1 MSLYIEN
8 GIVYS
13 GGKGGRT
20 YKRKATEDD
29 YDKYEDRS
37 ESEGITLEGVA
48 SSVASGLSKLGD
60 KILGKK
66 KKKNIVGRN
75 KGGIISKDYRKGGMV
90 INTTNNKRNR

>member
-13 GGKGGRT
+13 GSTGGRK
-20 YKRKATEDD
+20 YQRKATKAD

-90 INTTNNKRNR
+90 LKTTDNKRNR

>member
-13 GGKGGRT
+13 GSTGGRK
-20 YKRKATEDD
+20 YQRKATKAD

-37 ESEGITLEGVA
+37 ESEGITLEGIA
-48 SSVASGLSKLGD
+48 SSVASGFSKLGD
-60 KILGKK
+60 KIIGKK

-90 INTTNNKRNR
+90 LKTTDNKRNR

>member
-13 GGKGGRT
+13 GSTGGRK
-20 YKRKATEDD
+20 YQRKATKDD

-37 ESEGITLEGVA
+37 ESEGITLEGIA
-48 SSVASGLSKLGD
+48 SSVASGFSKLGD
-60 KILGKK
+60 KIIGKK

-90 INTTNNKRNR
+90 LKTTDNKRNR

>member
-13 GGKGGRT
+13 
-20 YKRKATEDD
+20 
-29 YDKYEDRS
+29 
-37 ESEGITLEGVA
+37 
-48 SSVASGLSKLGD
+48 GD

>member
-13 GGKGGRT
+13 GSTGGRK
-20 YKRKATEDD
+20 YQRKATKAD

-66 KKKNIVGRN
+66 KKKNIVGH
-75 KGGIISKDYRKGGMV
+75 
-90 INTTNNKRNR
+90 